1 LRGGVKNLEV
11 VKKFLKLP
19 LDIPSW
25 YSGRLWLLRLGYY
38 KLTRPK
44 TKGNDWV
51 WIVDHT
57 IQLGCEKGFVILG
70 IRLSNLPPAGK
81 CLKHEDMEA
90 INLLPVT
97 QSNGEIV
104 YEQLE
109 ESIVK
114 TGVPRVIVADQGSDL
129 KAGIERFCNQ
139 HQETSYIYDIKHK
152 TATILKGE
160 LQNEEAWSQ
169 FKNIASQTKKQL
181 QQTSLAHH
189 CPPNQRTKSRYMNAD
204 KLVKWGCEP
213 LKFLDQIENKPDKLT
228 EKLAWLWD
236 YRKNIEQWNELINE
250 VTCVENFVKKQGL
263 TQQSPAELSKQLE
276 EQLPGPKSLRTQK
289 IREKLIEFVNEQGSK
304 AHSSEVKSLN
314 PSLGN
319 RNG

>member
-1 LRGGVKNLEV
+1 
-11 VKKFLKLP
+11 
-19 LDIPSW
+19 
-25 YSGRLWLLRLGYY
+25 
-38 KLTRPK
+38 
-44 TKGNDWV
+44 
-51 WIVDHT
+51 
-57 IQLGCEKGFVILG
+57 
-70 IRLSNLPPAGK
+70 
-81 CLKHEDMEA
+81 MEA

-160 LQNEEAWSQ
+160 LQNEEAWRQ
-169 FKNIASQTKKQL
+169 FKSMASQTKKQL

-204 KLVKWGCEP
+204 KLVKWGCEQ

-236 YRKNIEQWNELINE
+236 YRKNIEEWNELINE

-263 TQQSPAELSKQLE
+263 TQQSQAELSKQLE

-289 IREKLIEFVNEQGSK
+289 VREKLIEFVKEQGSK
-304 AHSSEVKSLN
+304 AHSSERLLGSSEVIESVFGKQKRLEQDQAKSGLTGLILGIAAIVSTTTSEVVKKAMETVPTKAVLDWCKENIGSSVQAKKIEMLATIK
-314 PSLGN
+314 
-319 RNG
+319 